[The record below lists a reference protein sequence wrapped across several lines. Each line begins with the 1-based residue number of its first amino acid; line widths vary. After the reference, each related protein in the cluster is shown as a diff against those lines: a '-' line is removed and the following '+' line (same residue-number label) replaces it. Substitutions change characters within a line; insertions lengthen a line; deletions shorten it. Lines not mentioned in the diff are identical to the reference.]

1 MPTPAPAWNQ
11 VTVTGSWNNYDGT
24 KKAGSY
30 TVDILERIVSITDD
44 VIIPAGRF
52 TSGDLNV
59 STGPSLSVQVPA
71 MDDPDILP
79 RGKDLV
85 ITITFTDGAPSETF
99 KFSPTL
105 AGGTVNLRT
114 IPLPSNGSAPSNLAY
129 IGVPGGVAKLDSDG
143 DVVDADGVKVIS
155 SVTVTPPANATASV
169 AGLVRLTGDLGG
181 TALSPTVPRL
191 DALEDELA
199 GKQTTGSAI
208 SLAQLPG
215 GSSIVI
221 DYYKNVYGAAN
232 AWPASRPTART
243 DLDVTW
249 RGPTDPGSIMLAGD
263 ILDLTGP

>member
-1 MPTPAPAWNQ
+1 MATPAPAWNL
-11 VTVTGSWNNYDGT
+11 VTVQSTWHNQDGS
-24 KKAGSY
+24 KKAGAY
-30 TVDILERIVSITDD
+30 TVTIPERIVSVTDD
-44 VIIPAGRF
+44 VIIPAGQF
-52 TSGDLNV
+52 TSGELNV

-85 ITITFTDGAPSETF
+85 IEVTFTDGSPSETF
-99 KFSPTL
+99 KVSPTL
-105 AGGTVNLRT
+105 AGGTLNLRT
-114 IPLPSNGSAPSNLAY
+114 VPLPSNGSAPSNLAY
-129 IGVPGGVAKLDSDG
+129 IGVPGGVAKLDADG

-155 SVTVTPPANATASV
+155 SSTPPANATSTV
-169 AGLVRLTGDLGG
+169 TGLVRLTGDLGG
-181 TALSPTVPRL
+181 TATSPTVPRL
-191 DALEDELA
+191 DALEAEL
-199 GKQTTGSAI
+199 GNKQTAGAAFT
-208 SLAQLPG
+208 LAQLPG

-232 AWPASRPTART
+232 AWPASRPTNRT